1 MSGMSENTVLN
12 SRARLASLEKLIGYE
27 FKDKSLI
34 AQALTHSSFSREEQ
48 AQLGKKAAL
57 HPDYE
62 RLEFLG
68 DAVLELTTSRMLYD
82 KYDWPEGK
90 LTKTR
95 AKIVCEAS
103 LSAIAR
109 KLGLGDYLVLGHG
122 EEKTG
127 GRERDSILCDIV
139 ESVIGAVYLD
149 AGLGEA
155 EKLIERILFAH
166 LDELPDQP
174 TTDYKSVLQEKLQGE
189 GKPTPEYKVALEYG
203 PPHDR
208 TFVIDLYLEGKRI
221 SRAEGHSKK
230 QAAQEAAHEA
240 IMILE
245 SGNKR

>member
-1 MSGMSENTVLN
+1 MSEKTILD
-12 SRARLASLEKLIGYE
+12 SGEKLAALERVIGYE
-27 FKDKSLI
+27 FLDKNLI
-34 AQALTHSSFSREEQ
+34 REALTHSSFSREEQ
-48 AQLGKKAAL
+48 AQLGKKSVA

-82 KYDWPEGK
+82 RYDWPEGK

-103 LSAIAR
+103 LSMIAR
-109 KLGLGDYLVLGHG
+109 LYDLGSYLVLGHG

-139 ESVIGAVYLD
+139 ESIIGAVYLD
-149 AGLGEA
+149 GGLGEA
-155 EKLIERILFAH
+155 KRLIVRMLFDH

-189 GKPTPEYKVALEYG
+189 GKPIPEYKVALEYG

-240 IMILE
+240 MMILE
-245 SGNKR
+245 QGARK

>member
-1 MSGMSENTVLN
+1 MSEKTVLN
-12 SRARLASLEKLIGYE
+12 SEAVLHQLEEVIGYRFRNQDLARE
-27 FKDKSLI
+27 
-34 AQALTHSSFSREEQ
+34 ALTHSSFSREEQ
-48 AQLGKKAAL
+48 AQLGKKGAV

-82 KYDWPEGK
+82 RYDWPEGR

-109 KLGLGDYLVLGHG
+109 KFGLGGYLVLGRG

-127 GRERDSILCDIV
+127 GRERDSILCDMV
-139 ESVIGAVYLD
+139 ESIIGAVYLD
-149 AGLGEA
+149 GGLQEA
-155 EKLIERILFAH
+155 ESLIGRILFDH

-189 GKPTPEYKVALEYG
+189 GKAVPEYRVALEYG

-240 IMILE
+240 ILILE
-245 SGNKR
+245 NGNTK